1 MNTMLYGL
9 ASRFYGITMLRPF
22 QLEAATTALHDR
34 DSIIVQPTGCG
45 KSLCYQLVSLQSK
58 KIVFVFTP
66 TIALIYDQVRQ
77 LQNRGIPALA
87 LGDDDHSL
95 HMLIS
100 QLPGEPMVVYLTAEY
115 IYGPSGECCTRAELL
130 KQLVGEGR
138 LSLIALDEAHLLF
151 EWEHFRYKNR
161 RPVFISLI
169 DVKLI
174 LSFHA
179 DQASSSCKRFISS
192 FQPPQ

>member
-138 LSLIALDEAHLLF
+138 VSLIALDEAHLLF